1 MAKKCC
7 ICGDKFEPIRSTL
20 EKCCNKYDC
29 KVSFALQ
36 VASKQKLAK
45 EKKAKQDYTKEKIEA
60 KEKLKT
66 LTEWHN
72 DLQKEINSIVRAID
86 YGHPC
91 ISSQRPLGKSFDAG
105 HMYSRGSNPH
115 IRYHLFNIFAQSVHD
130 NQWKSGNQLDFVDGL
145 EKTFGS
151 TIKDYCLSLKGLP
164 ELKLSILDIKEK
176 IPVARGILKWLKLQ
190 QRSFTT
196 EERISLR
203 RQFNNELG
211 IYK

>member
-7 ICGDKFEPIRSTL
+7 ICGNKFEPVRSTL
-20 EKCCNKYDC
+20 EKSCNEYNC
-29 KVSFALQ
+29 KVAFALQ
-36 VASKQKLAK
+36 VVSKQKIAK
-45 EKKAKQDYTKEKIEA
+45 EKKIKQEYTKEKIEA
-60 KEKLKT
+60 KDKLKT

-72 DLQKEINSIVRAID
+72 DLQKEINAIVRAID
-86 YGHPC
+86 AGHPC

-145 EKTFGS
+145 EKTFGNE
-151 TIKDYCLSLKGLP
+151 IKEYCLSLKGLP
-164 ELKLSILDIKEK
+164 ELKLSILEIKEK

-190 QRSFTT
+190 QRSFSL

-203 RQFNNELG
+203 KQFNNELG

>member
-7 ICGDKFEPIRSTL
+7 ICKEFFTPRFSTTERS
-20 EKCCNKYDC
+20 CQKYEC
-29 KVSFALQ
+29 KVEYAMQ
-36 VASKQKLAK
+36 VVSRQKIAK
-45 EKKAKQDYTKEKIEA
+45 EKKAKQDYAKEKIEA

-86 YGHPC
+86 AGHPC

-164 ELKLSILDIKEK
+164 ELKLSIIDIKEK